1 VRPQLS
7 QKIAD
12 KLVECIVKEIELGN
26 TLLNY
31 EIDPL
36 ANENNCPS
44 QKFICTDFIDI
55 SHGAYYVGSIMKNI
69 NQFIKT
75 ILSKCFN

>member
-1 VRPQLS
+1 VRPQLN

-26 TLLNY
+26 TLLSY

-36 ANENNCPS
+36 ANENICPS
-44 QKFICTDFIDI
+44 LLHTQI
-55 SHGAYYVGSIMKNI
+55 
-69 NQFIKT
+69 IKT
-75 ILSKCFN
+75 PENYRQY

>member
-7 QKIAD
+7 QKITD
-12 KLVECIVKEIELGN
+12 KLAECIVKEIELRK

-36 ANENNCPS
+36 ANEN
-44 QKFICTDFIDI
+44 ICEGQQVTGQMID
-55 SHGAYYVGSIMKNI
+55 HDHE
-69 NQFIKT
+69 F
-75 ILSKCFN
+75 